1 MKYIRF
7 VVLFLV
13 VALLGLF
20 FYVFPKIIIV
30 KKFQCISQ
38 YGPCSQSTQDLLTKE
53 AGKNLLTVKKDLIQV
68 FKDDSTVKE
77 YSINYQI
84 PDILRINL
92 VEKKAINAIYSLAQK
107 KYALTDNEGLII
119 RILDETNL
127 PAVEI
132 SGSLKNVGEKVGT
145 EENNAL
151 QIINLFYNTYFV
163 KRGTLINESLETFL
177 PDGKKVI
184 FPLDRDASVLFGSL
198 KLVMDVLNSNTKE
211 PKIENDLQIK
221 EIDLRFKNPV
231 LR

>member
-1 MKYIRF
+1 VKYIRF
-7 VVLFLV
+7 IVLLLV

-20 FYVFPKIIIV
+20 FYVFPKIITI
-30 KKFQCISQ
+30 KKFQCVSQ
-38 YGPCSQSTQDLLTKE
+38 YGPCSQSTQDLLIKE

-84 PDILRINL
+84 PDILKINL
-92 VEKKAINAIYSLAQK
+92 IEKKAINAIYSLAQK
-107 KYALTDNEGLII
+107 KYALADNEGLII

-127 PAVEI
+127 PVVEI
-132 SGSLKNVGEKVGT
+132 SGPLKNVGEKVGV

-163 KRGTLINESLETFL
+163 KRGSLINESLETFL

-198 KLVMDVLNSNTKE
+198 KLVMDVLNSDTKE